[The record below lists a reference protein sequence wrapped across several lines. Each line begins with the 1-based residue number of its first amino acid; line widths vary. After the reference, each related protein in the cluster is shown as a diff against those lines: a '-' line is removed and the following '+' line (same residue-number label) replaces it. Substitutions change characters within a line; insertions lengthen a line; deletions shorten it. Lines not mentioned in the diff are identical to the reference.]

1 MSPLKTSVMKFGST
15 SMVRGLFVCL
25 PLFAAG
31 ATHAQNRDTLA
42 DLINEYRADPGSC
55 EGWRADPVPPLTPHS
70 ALARIRVAPGVF
82 LDQAL
87 ERAGYPVAYAKAIYI
102 SGVRDAESAMDAIW
116 RTQCRALMSTDVTAV
131 GASRSGD
138 TWQIVLARPAAPARA
153 RVARV
158 SDERDTGRTILDAV
172 NRARAT
178 ERNCGERHFTA
189 APALKWNPAL
199 SAAALAHS
207 NDMARQNYF
216 SHEGKDGREVADRAV
231 QAGYRWRGIGENIA
245 AGQESADEVMAGW
258 LASPGH
264 CANIMNRWFTEMG
277 SAYAVGGGRGG
288 RPYRTHVFGT
298 PK

>member
-1 MSPLKTSVMKFGST
+1 MAP
-15 SMVRGLFVCL
+15 GLFACL
-25 PLFAAG
+25 ALFAAG
-31 ATHAQNRDTLA
+31 GAQAQNRDALA

-55 EGWRADPVPPLTPHS
+55 EGWRADPVPPLTPHQ
-70 ALARIRVAPGVF
+70 ALARVRVAPGVF

-87 ERAGYPVAYAKAIYI
+87 ARAGYPVAYAKAIYI

-116 RTQCRALMSTDVTAV
+116 RTQCRALMSTEVTTV
-131 GASRSGD
+131 GAGRNGD
-138 TWQIVLARPAAPARA
+138 TWQIVLARPAAPARSAA
-153 RVARV
+153 RMP
-158 SDERDTGRTILDAV
+158 EGRDIGRTILDAV

-189 APALKWNPAL
+189 APALRWNPAL

-216 SHEGKDGREVADRAV
+216 SHEGRDGREVADRAV

-245 AGQESADEVMAGW
+245 AGQESPEEVMAGW

-288 RPYRTHVFGT
+288 RPYWTQVFGT

>member
-1 MSPLKTSVMKFGST
+1 MNNRLTKPRPITL
-15 SMVRGLFVCL
+15 VRCLLGCL

-31 ATHAQNRDTLA
+31 AAHTQNRDQLA

-55 EGWRADPVPPLTPHS
+55 EGSRADPVPPLTPHS
-70 ALARIRVAPGVF
+70 ALARVRVAPGVF

-116 RTQCRALMSTDVTAV
+116 RTQCRALMSTEFTSV
-131 GASRSGD
+131 GASRNGD
-138 TWQIVLARPAAPARA
+138 AWQIVLARSAAPAPA
-153 RVARV
+153 RVARLA
-158 SDERDTGRTILDAV
+158 DGRDTGRIILDAV

-189 APALKWNPAL
+189 APALKWNAAL

-207 NDMARQNYF
+207 TDMARQNYF

-245 AGQESADEVMAGW
+245 AGQQSPDEVMAGW

-277 SAYAVGGGRGG
+277 SAYAVGLGRAG
-288 RPYRTHVFGT
+288 RPYWTQVFGT

>member
-1 MSPLKTSVMKFGST
+1 LNNPLKKPRAIT
-15 SMVRGLFVCL
+15 MVRCLLACL

-31 ATHAQNRDTLA
+31 ATHAQSRDPLA
-42 DLINEYRADPGSC
+42 DLINEYRDDPGSC
-55 EGWRADPVPPLTPHS
+55 EGWRADPVPPLTPHA
-70 ALARIRVAPGVF
+70 ALARIRIAPGVF

-116 RTQCRALMSTDVTAV
+116 RTQCRALMSTEFTTV
-131 GASRSGD
+131 GTSRNGD
-138 TWQIVLARPAAPARA
+138 TWQIVLARPAAPARVAA
-153 RVARV
+153 RLPD
-158 SDERDTGRTILDAV
+158 SRDVGRIILDAV

-207 NDMARQNYF
+207 SDMARQNYF

-231 QAGYRWRGIGENIA
+231 AAGYRWRGIGENIA
-245 AGQESADEVMAGW
+245 AGQQSPDEVMAGW

-277 SAYAVGGGRGG
+277 SAYAVGNGRGG
-288 RPYRTHVFGT
+288 RPYWTQVFGT